1 MMQRRGSFFVLIC
14 ILRQTITQQL
24 SQDAYQKGAVPSRR
38 PTEDPKLDTERQ
50 TEMLMMS
57 AADIIHGTNPMVW
70 RTADIRMRSDQCASF
85 EVGFVFKT
93 LEDTFRKMLD
103 IYNMTT
109 EIRKNRTAVGH
120 GHHGDHMVYLQK
132 IEKLHWRVYHLH
144 NMLHEVERKY
154 KMDATINAC
163 KQSSYNSDRTF
174 SVCLGGMLP
183 GDWLMM
189 ISSHHARNWSQLIA
203 LDCTLGSHCWH
214 HSWCPQGPSLRSN
227 WYLSQ

>member
-154 KMDATINAC
+154 KMDATINASGVFEDG
-163 KQSSYNSDRTF
+163 KRWTRTTTDRPRKTWTYTSKRTTSWWRPLEYGWNTDYYF
-174 SVCLGGMLP
+174 
-183 GDWLMM
+183 
-189 ISSHHARNWSQLIA
+189 NWK
-203 LDCTLGSHCWH
+203 
-214 HSWCPQGPSLRSN
+214 
-227 WYLSQ
+227 